1 MSKTTLSLN
10 DIATIL
16 GVDVSIVQKHVS
28 SLFLEKEGEQ
38 VYLTVGRFRDIIR
51 SLRVDGYDLI
61 ADMLETRLE
70 EFLMSQ

>member
-28 SLFLEKEGEQ
+28 SLFLEKEGGQ
-38 VYLTVGRFRDIIR
+38 VYLTVSRFRDIIR

-70 EFLMSQ
+70 EFLVSQ

>member
-10 DIATIL
+10 DIATVL

-28 SLFLEKEGEQ
+28 SLFLEKEGGQ
-38 VYLTVGRFRDIIR
+38 VYLTVSRFRDIIR

-61 ADMLETRLE
+61 ADILETRLE

>member
-70 EFLMSQ
+70 DFLASQ

>member
-61 ADMLETRLE
+61 ADMLEIRLE
-70 EFLMSQ
+70 DFLASQ

>member
-28 SLFLEKEGEQ
+28 SLFLEKEGGQ
-38 VYLTVGRFRDIIR
+38 VYLTVSRFRDIIR

-61 ADMLETRLE
+61 ADMLESRLE
-70 EFLMSQ
+70 DFLASQ

>member
-10 DIATIL
+10 DIATVL

-28 SLFLEKEGEQ
+28 SLFLEKEGGQ
-38 VYLTVGRFRDIIR
+38 VYLTVSRFRDIIR

-70 EFLMSQ
+70 EFLASQ

>member
-1 MSKTTLSLN
+1 MGKTTLSLN
-10 DIATIL
+10 DIATVL

-28 SLFLEKEGEQ
+28 SLFLEKEGGQ
-38 VYLTVGRFRDIIR
+38 VYLTVSRFRDIIR

-70 EFLMSQ
+70 EFLASQ

>member
-1 MSKTTLSLN
+1 MGKTTLSLN

-28 SLFLEKEGEQ
+28 SLFLEKEGGQ
-38 VYLTVGRFRDIIR
+38 VYLTVSRFRDIIR

-70 EFLMSQ
+70 DFLPSQ

>member
-38 VYLTVGRFRDIIR
+38 VYLTVKRFRDIIR

-70 EFLMSQ
+70 DFLASQ